1 MARLEEG
8 PDSLGTWPWL
18 RKDET
23 NSLVTVAVVIVVTIV
38 TALFSCFFQLTA
50 PLLGLAA
57 VFSMMPFGVPQCV
70 FGFVDTPF
78 ALLVMVTVKRIDSPD
93 AAEQQARR
101 DQRSKYSVLPKS
113 AIQVRPSNRV
123 L

>member
-8 PDSLGTWPWL
+8 PDSLGTWPGL
-18 RKDET
+18 RRDET

>member
-8 PDSLGTWPWL
+8 PDSLGTWPWV

-23 NSLVTVAVVIVVTIV
+23 NSLVTVVVVIVVTIV
-38 TALFSCFFQLTA
+38 TALFSCFFHLTA

-57 VFSMMPFGVPQCV
+57 VFSMMPFGVPQFV

-78 ALLVMVTVKRIDSPD
+78 ALLVMVTVQRIDSPD

-113 AIQVRPSNRV
+113 AIQVIPSNRV